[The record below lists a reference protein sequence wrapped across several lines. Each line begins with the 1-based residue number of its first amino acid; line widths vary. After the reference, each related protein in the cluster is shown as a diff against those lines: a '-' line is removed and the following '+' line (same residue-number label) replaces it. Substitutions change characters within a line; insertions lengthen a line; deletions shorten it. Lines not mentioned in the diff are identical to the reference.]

1 MFKVNNAIMQL
12 SIKEDSNESLDKNPT
27 CNLDLKDQS
36 AALMVLGLCTI
47 MTNYLTEMLT
57 EKKGYSEF

>member
-1 MFKVNNAIMQL
+1 MQL
-12 SIKEDSNESLDKNPT
+12 SIKEDNNESLDKNPT
-27 CNLDLKDQS
+27 YNLDLKDQS

-57 EKKGYSEF
+57 GKKGYSEF